1 MVLSCFT
8 VINQSPYRASGF
20 DAINVMKFMI
30 LLSNNLVYC
39 VKRKDKTMKENKDE
53 NKTRTH
59 LFTLA
64 KRKHVKKTKGKMQIV
79 MT

>member
-8 VINQSPYRASGF
+8 VINQSPYRASAF

-30 LLSNNLVYC
+30 LLSNLVFC

-64 KRKHVKKTKGKMQIV
+64 KRKHVKKKQKEKMQIV